1 MVQKIGDSPDGM
13 SYFLRVK
20 LFANFS
26 TLREVSVIT
35 NYSSPER
42 RMLEDLAENP
52 VKQDSVLISQEKQKQ
67 AELEKAE
74 KMKAEKEKV
83 EIENIANTDTVR

>member
-1 MVQKIGDSPDGM
+1 
-13 SYFLRVK
+13 
-20 LFANFS
+20 
-26 TLREVSVIT
+26 
-35 NYSSPER
+35 
-42 RMLEDLAENP
+42 MLEDLAENP

-74 KMKAEKEKV
+74 KMKAEKEKAEKEKV